1 MQKLKPVEQQFNKN
15 NRPYNTKAIFSH
27 PFCPEFW
34 RCAAGEFKNWRMLVF
49 AAVIIAM
56 RIAVKAV
63 KIVIIPG
70 ALNFGFDFIV
80 NSAGSMI
87 YGPLVG
93 LLVGAVSDTIGA
105 VLFPTGAYFFPFIF
119 AEMLSSFIFGLFL
132 YRAKLS
138 SWRVIASRFAVVVV
152 CNFIVNPLVMTLY
165 NAVTGADPYKF
176 ITIARVIKNAAMFP
190 LESVVLVIWLGAIS
204 MALYKLHLLPEKPPM
219 IKVSVGN
226 IVALVCAAVI
236 SALAIFG
243 YVKWKKSN
251 TKPKPES
258 TPAPITE
265 TAAPTGDVPN
275 TP

>member
-1 MQKLKPVEQQFNKN
+1 MFSS
-15 NRPYNTKAIFSH
+15 NTASKATFRH
-27 PFCPEFW
+27 PFCADYW
-34 RCAAGEFKNWRMLVF
+34 RCAAGEFKSWRTLVF

-56 RIAVKAV
+56 RVAVKSV

-70 ALNFGFDFIV
+70 MLNFGFDFII

-105 VLFPTGAYFFPFIF
+105 VLFPVGAYFFPFIF
-119 AEMLSSFIFGLFL
+119 VEMLSSFIFGLFL

-176 ITIARVIKNAAMFP
+176 ITLARVIKNAAMFP
-190 LESVVLVIWLGAIS
+190 LESVVLVLWLGAIS
-204 MALYKLHLLPEKPPM
+204 MALYKLHLLPEKPTVL
-219 IKVSVGN
+219 KVSAGN
-226 IVALVCAAVI
+226 IIALIAAAII

-243 YVKWKKSN
+243 YVNWKKSN
-251 TKPKPES
+251 TKPKTEP
-258 TPAPITE
+258 TPAPIAE
-265 TAAPTGDVPN
+265 TAAPTDELQISELP
-275 TP
+275 TA

>member
-1 MQKLKPVEQQFNKN
+1 
-15 NRPYNTKAIFSH
+15 
-27 PFCPEFW
+27 
-34 RCAAGEFKNWRMLVF
+34 
-49 AAVIIAM
+49 
-56 RIAVKAV
+56 
-63 KIVIIPG
+63 
-70 ALNFGFDFIV
+70 
-80 NSAGSMI
+80 
-87 YGPLVG
+87 
-93 LLVGAVSDTIGA
+93 
-105 VLFPTGAYFFPFIF
+105 
-119 AEMLSSFIFGLFL
+119 MLSSFIFGLFL

-204 MALYKLHLLPEKPPM
+204 MALYKMHLLPEKPPM
-219 IKVSVGN
+219 IKVSAAN

>member
-87 YGPLVG
+87 YVG

-119 AEMLSSFIFGLFL
+119 VEMLSSFIFGLFL

-165 NAVTGADPYKF
+165 NSVTGADPYKF

-204 MALYKLHLLPEKPPM
+204 MALYKMHLLPEKPPM
-219 IKVSVGN
+219 LKVSAAN

-251 TKPKPES
+251 TKPKTGS

>member
-1 MQKLKPVEQQFNKN
+1 
-15 NRPYNTKAIFSH
+15 
-27 PFCPEFW
+27 
-34 RCAAGEFKNWRMLVF
+34 
-49 AAVIIAM
+49 
-56 RIAVKAV
+56 
-63 KIVIIPG
+63 
-70 ALNFGFDFIV
+70 
-80 NSAGSMI
+80 
-87 YGPLVG
+87 
-93 LLVGAVSDTIGA
+93 
-105 VLFPTGAYFFPFIF
+105 
-119 AEMLSSFIFGLFL
+119 MLSSFIFGLFL
-132 YRAKLS
+132 YHAKLS

-152 CNFIVNPLVMTLY
+152 CNFIINPLVMTLY
-165 NAVTGADPYKF
+165 NSVTGADPYKF